1 MLLRVYLLPAVAF
14 FEVEQLLFHN
24 INIDDSIP
32 SKFFFW
38 GGGVLMTLTSY
49 VVQQAASI
57 KMFFKLRNYHNYPT
71 QSMPMV
77 KGQIMGMTN
86 EGLP

>member
-24 INIDDSIP
+24 IDIDDSIRHP
-32 SKFFFW
+32 ASFFFF
-38 GGGVLMTLTSY
+38 GTYDTDIIHR
-49 VVQQAASI
+49 AAGSI
-57 KMFFKLRNYHNYPT
+57 DKNVFKLRNYHNYPT

-77 KGQIMGMTN
+77 KGQKMGMTN